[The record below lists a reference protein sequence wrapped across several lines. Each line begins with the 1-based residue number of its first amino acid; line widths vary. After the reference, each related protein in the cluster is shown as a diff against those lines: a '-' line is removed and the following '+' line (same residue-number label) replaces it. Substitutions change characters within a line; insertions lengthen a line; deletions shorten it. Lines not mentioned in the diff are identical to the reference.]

1 MDPSWD
7 PYHEKRITLG
17 GLVDHYRTIKRG
29 RRVMFVACGTS
40 YHACLA
46 CRQTMEELAELP
58 ARPKSLLPLIAITMF
73 LGICLLRGVDQ
84 GSLPC
89 SINSLQA
96 LQSVCSSPPAALWCM
111 LRCQDAYAGAHDQA

>member
-1 MDPSWD
+1 MLQRVDPSWD

-17 GLVDHYRTIKRG
+17 GLVDHYATIKRG

-58 ARPKSLLPLIAITMF
+58 VSRFFPGCACK
-73 LGICLLRGVDQ
+73 DH
-84 GSLPC
+84 
-89 SINSLQA
+89 LQ
-96 LQSVCSSPPAALWCM
+96 
-111 LRCQDAYAGAHDQA
+111 

>member
-1 MDPSWD
+1 MSWGMQRVDPSWD

-40 YHACLA
+40 FHACLA

-58 ARPKSLLPLIAITMF
+58 VRPEMLWQLSLLCCCSPPVPLRFYAEARKMKCPQSTSDH
-73 LGICLLRGVDQ
+73 L
-84 GSLPC
+84 GSLGCPLE
-89 SINSLQA
+89 IGF
-96 LQSVCSSPPAALWCM
+96 LWWRFAM
-111 LRCQDAYAGAHDQA
+111 S

>member
-1 MDPSWD
+1 MRQRVDPSWD

-17 GLVDHYRTIKRG
+17 GLVDHYSTIKRG

-58 ARPKSLLPLIAITMF
+58 VCLKPLPASDGKPCSSECLSAKCGVQKRLYLQFKARLCKHCKVSAITF
-73 LGICLLRGVDQ
+73 LTVFQ
-84 GSLPC
+84 
-89 SINSLQA
+89 
-96 LQSVCSSPPAALWCM
+96 
-111 LRCQDAYAGAHDQA
+111 

>member
-1 MDPSWD
+1 MQGYASSGLKNVAAAALWKQAWRVGQSFCGGVQRVDPSWD

-17 GLVDHYRTIKRG
+17 GLVDHYATIKRG

-58 ARPKSLLPLIAITMF
+58 VRP
-73 LGICLLRGVDQ
+73 
-84 GSLPC
+84 
-89 SINSLQA
+89 
-96 LQSVCSSPPAALWCM
+96 
-111 LRCQDAYAGAHDQA
+111 

>member
-58 ARPKSLLPLIAITMF
+58 VRLEARLFQNLASMQQFRLQQPLSTHY
-73 LGICLLRGVDQ
+73 CLVF
-84 GSLPC
+84 
-89 SINSLQA
+89 
-96 LQSVCSSPPAALWCM
+96 M
-111 LRCQDAYAGAHDQA
+111 

>member
-17 GLVDHYRTIKRG
+17 GLVDHYSTIKRG

-40 YHACLA
+40 FHACLA

-58 ARPKSLLPLIAITMF
+58 VSALKLSQQ
-73 LGICLLRGVDQ
+73 C
-84 GSLPC
+84 LPC
-89 SINSLQA
+89 LSACPEHLPQI
-96 LQSVCSSPPAALWCM
+96 
-111 LRCQDAYAGAHDQA
+111 H

>member
-17 GLVDHYRTIKRG
+17 GLVDHYATIKRG

-58 ARPKSLLPLIAITMF
+58 V
-73 LGICLLRGVDQ
+73 CLLFPPPASDCNHCR
-84 GSLPC
+84 LE
-89 SINSLQA
+89 N
-96 LQSVCSSPPAALWCM
+96 SVCSKGYQEMFCSVDFLHAL
-111 LRCQDAYAGAHDQA
+111 

>member
-17 GLVDHYRTIKRG
+17 GLVDRISTIRSG

-58 ARPKSLLPLIAITMF
+58 VRPFPCCHIATHIPDIARHSHFPALL
-73 LGICLLRGVDQ
+73 CLRQ
-84 GSLPC
+84 AT
-89 SINSLQA
+89 SLQSLKNMCA
-96 LQSVCSSPPAALWCM
+96 F
-111 LRCQDAYAGAHDQA
+111 

>member
-17 GLVDHYRTIKRG
+17 GLVDRISTIRSG

-58 ARPKSLLPLIAITMF
+58 VRPSPCFFISPRTFLILLDTVISLLSA
-73 LGICLLRGVDQ
+73 
-84 GSLPC
+84 
-89 SINSLQA
+89 
-96 LQSVCSSPPAALWCM
+96 
-111 LRCQDAYAGAHDQA
+111 

>member
-46 CRQTMEELAELP
+46 CRQAMEELAELP
-58 ARPKSLLPLIAITMF
+58 ARLISLL
-73 LGICLLRGVDQ
+73 
-84 GSLPC
+84 SLMTAV
-89 SINSLQA
+89 QFGE
-96 LQSVCSSPPAALWCM
+96 SVSSRWEFCKRAVLH
-111 LRCQDAYAGAHDQA
+111 LKV

>member
-1 MDPSWD
+1 MSYESGSLDLACHVAQAMDPSWD

-17 GLVDHYRTIKRG
+17 GLVDRISTIRSG

-58 ARPKSLLPLIAITMF
+58 VRHFLIYI
-73 LGICLLRGVDQ
+73 
-84 GSLPC
+84 
-89 SINSLQA
+89 
-96 LQSVCSSPPAALWCM
+96 
-111 LRCQDAYAGAHDQA
+111 H

>member
-58 ARPKSLLPLIAITMF
+58 VCLDPLPPLAPMTSSATWR
-73 LGICLLRGVDQ
+73 ICLLTGE
-84 GSLPC
+84 PC
-89 SINSLQA
+89 RRAVLH
-96 LQSVCSSPPAALWCM
+96 L
-111 LRCQDAYAGAHDQA
+111 GT